1 MTKTKKNIKNKKNKT
16 CKLRNAEY
24 LQVSDKHKMAYYT
37 YGNKEGKPIFI
48 IHGGPGGSSK
58 LGFKKYFNL
67 KKHYLVFIDQRG
79 CGRSKPF
86 GELYNNK
93 TKDLI
98 EDIERLRVHLNL
110 KKIMLF
116 GYSWGSY
123 LSLAYSV
130 KYPENVKKIIIGGV
144 YLCSKEEYNDFENGD
159 LLKKIYPDVYD
170 KLGKANFKRTNKNI
184 LNNLLRERY
193 TNKLIPDNKNITKL
207 SNKDKQETLLYMNY
221 IENDCFS
228 RDLLKNIKKIE
239 DIPLIM
245 VQGRYDV
252 ITPAYY
258 AYKLH
263 KELPKSKLYLTVSG
277 HKLEKEDKDI
287 LLKILKKL

>member
-1 MTKTKKNIKNKKNKT
+1 MTKTKRNIKNKKNKT
-16 CKLRNAEY
+16 CKQRNY
-24 LQVSDKHKMAYYT
+24 LQVSNEHKMAYYT
-37 YGNKEGKPIFI
+37 YGNKNGKPIFI

-58 LGFKKYFNL
+58 LDFKKYFNL

-79 CGRSKPF
+79 CGKSKPF

-93 TKDLI
+93 TNDLI
-98 EDIERLRVHLNL
+98 EDIERLREYLNL

-170 KLGKANFKRTNKNI
+170 KLGKADFKRTNKNI
-184 LNNLLRERY
+184 LNNLQRERY
-193 TNKLIPDNKNITKL
+193 TNKLTPDNKNITKL

-221 IENDCFS
+221 KENDCFS

-239 DIPLIM
+239 DIPLIII
-245 VQGRYDV
+245 QGRYDV
-252 ITPAYY
+252 VTPAYY